1 MAKKLVLKKLPK
13 RPKQSATAETWAKY
27 DSRLADTIKDNNAR
41 KAKFE
46 SDKKKKANLIKST
59 SEKVMKYRK

>member
-13 RPKQSATAETWAKY
+13 RPKQNATAETWAKY
-27 DSRLADTIKDNNAR
+27 DARLADTIKDNNAR
-41 KAKFE
+41 KSKFE
-46 SDKKKKANLIKST
+46 ADKKKKASLIKST